1 MESKLALL
9 VLGKPGIGKST
20 LVNGLIGQDVAKV
33 SAKGAIATHGVTR
46 EVECYPVVKGNV
58 TVEVWDTPGL
68 LDPEIDS
75 EKTLQ
80 SVRVKCSH
88 VDLVLF
94 CLNMNTT
101 RIYEEGEETK
111 MINMITGILGRQI
124 WKKTIVALVQ
134 ANMLIKRLECDHD
147 DKEQLKYVFDKNVK
161 LWKSLLGN
169 KILVGDVKVVPVGYF
184 RNPLLFPGDKKTWLS
199 RFWMKAY
206 KRLPEQKQPAL
217 AQINRDRLVIPS
229 EASHCANEHT
239 GSQSCDDTISATQ
252 TASHFDSQLQTSTL
266 TEQPKMLEAP
276 PIPRRRKHQPGSSV
290 SNSSTTSIHLS
301 EMDGE
306 KLAVSLIAVD
316 LCGKVQPIP
325 RKRSRKSKSQSAD
338 YSDLNVMVGD
348 LSKDENEHL
357 DPEVPVGDLSKDEDE
372 LVQDKSVDVNK
383 IEKKFS
389 HHPQVVPE
397 YLSTTATPVQL
408 GTEGQLSNDIRQT
421 TKIQHMKSTKNEDEE
436 IFGSF
441 QSESNN
447 LSLPETSTC
456 SVSALKPQKSY
467 ETRPQIR
474 QEVQTLQ
481 KDYFTPSCPETVIT
495 KEKKMKKI
503 PPPTLPKPK
512 KNLVVVTE
520 QSLARKTI
528 KVGKLTPEQLNI
540 RLTLCPV
547 PKLPSDKT
555 DTFSSQIRERSQTF
569 SHQSSQTSK
578 LQDDS
583 TALDSPVSS
592 VISVQDVVSEQ
603 RMPSH
608 DADTKSISNLSSAHN
623 QPKEVIPSTS
633 QALQDVDYFPTH
645 QEDDSTMVT
654 LNITSFN
661 ISIDQIK
668 TQPLHEQPIIVSES
682 FFRKFKNT
690 FYKLWKKV
698 F

>member
-239 GSQSCDDTISATQ
+239 GSQSCDDTISAIQ

-276 PIPRRRKHQPGSSV
+276 PIPRRRKHRPGSSV

-301 EMDGE
+301 EMDGG

-325 RKRSRKSKSQSAD
+325 QKRSRKSKSQSAD

-372 LVQDKSVDVNK
+372 LVQDKSVDVCQ
-383 IEKKFS
+383 
-389 HHPQVVPE
+389 P
-397 YLSTTATPVQL
+397 
-408 GTEGQLSNDIRQT
+408 
-421 TKIQHMKSTKNEDEE
+421 TKIQHMKSAKNEDEE
-436 IFGSF
+436 ILGSF
-441 QSESNN
+441 QFESNN
-447 LSLPETSTC
+447 LSLPEISTC
-456 SVSALKPQKSY
+456 SVSAMKPKKSY
-467 ETRPQIR
+467 EAQPQIR

-481 KDYFTPSCPETVIT
+481 KDFFTSSCPETVIS

-512 KNLVVVTE
+512 KSLVVVTE

-547 PKLPSDKT
+547 PKLPSAKT

-583 TALDSPVSS
+583 TALDSPVNS

-608 DADTKSISNLSSAHN
+608 DTDTKSISNLSSAHN

-633 QALQDVDYFPTH
+633 QALQDEDNFPTH
-645 QEDDSTMVT
+645 QEDDSTIVT
-654 LNITSFN
+654 LNITSLN

-690 FYKLWKKV
+690 FHKLWKKV